1 MQKGDKMS
9 TLTEML
15 NDKEEEPGGGV
26 PIPDALEVFK
36 DWLKTVGLTDYYS
49 SNRDGVE
56 FNTTESLRQ
65 LLIALVDEP

>member
-1 MQKGDKMS
+1 M

-15 NDKEEEPGGGV
+15 NDKEEEPGGGI

-36 DWLKTVGLTDYYS
+36 EWLKAVGLTDYYS
-49 SNRDGVE
+49 VDRDGWN
-56 FNTTESLRQ
+56 FNTTESIRQ